1 MKTFFAITVLCLSV
15 CLTGCNKTGTPVEYG
30 KACDPANDKKVIE
43 VAGYIDDGGSL
54 FCSNTGGG
62 PVRCGFKLRQNAG
75 DKQGFSIDIETGTS
89 ANTVEKPSGSY
100 KREDLKVRD
109 NSGNVI
115 NFADKYRVTG
125 TMNYAKGS
133 GSSGDVCYVT
143 VTKIEK

>member
-1 MKTFFAITVLCLSV
+1 MGTGSWFSWRVGAVALLATAAILLVASFFVPGGAAASGWTLYPP
-15 CLTGCNKTGTPVEYG
+15 LT
-30 KACDPANDKKVIE
+30 I
-43 VAGYIDDGGSL
+43 
-54 FCSNTGGG
+54 
-62 PVRCGFKLRQNAG
+62 Q
-75 DKQGFSIDIETGTS
+75 QGISIDIETGSS

-115 NFADKYRVTG
+115 NFNDKYRVTG
-125 TMNYAKGS
+125 TMHFAKGS